1 MLVFSAESYDTCTV
15 LEIVNDDI
23 IEDEETFLITLTAVT
38 VDPYVA
44 LPDCPTHHTCR
55 SGILISLNC

>member
-1 MLVFSAESYDTCTV
+1 MLVFSAESYDACTV

-44 LPDCPTHHTCR
+44 LHPYQGFVVIRDDDCK
-55 SGILISLNC
+55 